1 MSLNQADLKKI
12 AHLARIN
19 VSEQETKVLEEK
31 LQGIMSLIDQMQN
44 VDTDNVEPMSHAIEV
59 SQPLRDDIVKE
70 TDIRK
75 DSLPLASEVHD
86 SLFLV
91 PQVIE

>member
-44 VDTDNVEPMSHAIEV
+44 VDTNNVEPMSHAIEV
-59 SQPLRDDIVKE
+59 SQPLREDIVKE

-86 SLFLV
+86 SLFVV

>member
-59 SQPLRDDIVKE
+59 SQPLREDIIKE

-86 SLFLV
+86 SLFVV

>member
-19 VSEQETKVLEEK
+19 VSEQESKVLEKK

-75 DSLPLASEVHD
+75 DSLPLASEVHN
-86 SLFLV
+86 SLFVV

>member
-31 LQGIMSLIDQMQN
+31 LKGIMSLIDQMQN

-86 SLFLV
+86 SLFVV

>member
-19 VSEQETKVLEEK
+19 VSEKETKVLEEK

-44 VDTDNVEPMSHAIEV
+44 VNTDNVEPMSHAIEV
-59 SQPLRDDIVKE
+59 SQPLREDIVKE
-70 TDIRK
+70 TDIRN
-75 DSLPLASEVHD
+75 DSLPLASEVQD
-86 SLFLV
+86 SLFVV

>member
-19 VSEQETKVLEEK
+19 VSEQETKVIEEK

-75 DSLPLASEVHD
+75 DSLPLAYEVQD
-86 SLFLV
+86 SLFVV

>member
-70 TDIRK
+70 TDNRK
-75 DSLPLASEVHD
+75 DSLPLASEVQD
-86 SLFLV
+86 SLFVV

>member
-44 VDTDNVEPMSHAIEV
+44 VNTDNVEPMSHAIEV
-59 SQPLRDDIVKE
+59 SQPLREDIVKE
-70 TDIRK
+70 TDIRN
-75 DSLPLASEVHD
+75 DSLPLASEVQD
-86 SLFLV
+86 SLFVV

>member
-1 MSLNQADLKKI
+1 MSFNHADLKKI

-86 SLFLV
+86 SLFVV

>member
-44 VDTDNVEPMSHAIEV
+44 VDTNNVEPMSHAIEV

-70 TDIRK
+70 SDIRK
-75 DSLPLASEVHD
+75 DILPLASEVHD
-86 SLFLV
+86 SLFVV

>member
-70 TDIRK
+70 TDIRT
-75 DSLPLASEVHD
+75 DSLPLASEVQD
-86 SLFLV
+86 SLFVV

>member
-1 MSLNQADLKKI
+1 LNQADLKKI

-86 SLFLV
+86 SLFVV

>member
-44 VDTDNVEPMSHAIEV
+44 VETDNVEPMSHAIEV
-59 SQPLRDDIVKE
+59 SQPLREDIVKE

-75 DSLPLASEVHD
+75 DSLALASDVQD
-86 SLFLV
+86 SLFVV

>member
-44 VDTDNVEPMSHAIEV
+44 VDTNNVEPMSHAIEV
-59 SQPLRDDIVKE
+59 SQPLREDIIKE
-70 TDIRK
+70 TEIRK
-75 DSLPLASEVHD
+75 DSLPLASEVQD
-86 SLFLV
+86 SLFVV

>member
-44 VDTDNVEPMSHAIEV
+44 VNTDNVEPMSHAIEV

-86 SLFLV
+86 SLFVV

>member
-44 VDTDNVEPMSHAIEV
+44 VDTNNVEPMSHAIEV
-59 SQPLRDDIVKE
+59 SQPLREDIIKE

>member
-75 DSLPLASEVHD
+75 DSLPLASEVHN
-86 SLFLV
+86 SLFVV

>member
-19 VSEQETKVLEEK
+19 VSEQETKVIEEK

>member
-75 DSLPLASEVHD
+75 DSLSLASEVHD
-86 SLFLV
+86 SLFVV

>member
-86 SLFLV
+86 SLFVV